1 VGLFVAGAVVIGDR
15 PVFEAPGAL
24 VAVFNLKHQ
33 TQIQVGCALFAA
45 SAPFFVWFVAG
56 VAAPA
61 RERVVGW
68 VAFGCGLVFVALLM
82 VDVTALAVAAL
93 RPRLPDLAASLRDI
107 EFLAM
112 GAAAPAVAGML
123 AACSAILEGWVG
135 RLALVAAAAYLLRLG
150 TLFTV
155 KGPFAADGLLGL
167 WVPVIAFAGW
177 IVVASLVGAGSTA
190 ASAAED

>member
-1 VGLFVAGAVVIGDR
+1 VGLFVAGALVIGER

-24 VAVFNLKHQ
+24 ETVFAFKHQ
-33 TQIQVGCALFAA
+33 TQIQIGCALFAA
-45 SAPFFVWFVAG
+45 SAPFFVWFVAT
-56 VAAPA
+56 VAAQA
-61 RERVVGW
+61 RGRVAGA

-93 RPRLPDLAASLRDI
+93 RPRVPELAAVLRDI

-112 GAAAPAVAGML
+112 GAAAPAVAGLL
-123 AACSAILEGWVG
+123 AACSAIFGGWAG
-135 RLALVAAAAYLLRLG
+135 RLALVAAALYLLRLG

-177 IVVASLVGAGSTA
+177 IVVASLA
-190 ASAAED
+190 ASPGREQLG